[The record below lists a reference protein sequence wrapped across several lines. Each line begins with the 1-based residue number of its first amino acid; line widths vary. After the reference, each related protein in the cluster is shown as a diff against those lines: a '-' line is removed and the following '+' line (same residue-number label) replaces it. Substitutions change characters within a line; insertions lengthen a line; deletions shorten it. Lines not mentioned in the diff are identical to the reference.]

1 MLHIFSPN
9 SWHTIQP
16 KPELLSEDPDQWWRC
31 PHCQNRYDVDR
42 IEQLLVESV
51 QRTIARYALMDAHC
65 VKCRRISTLV
75 MADTCK
81 CAGKLV
87 GDEKPE
93 AFTTLMDTLRRVAIH
108 FGLEYL
114 LETLNHALRID
125 PEEEAAARAQEVDG
139 VAAQLEQQQLL
150 MDSN

>member
-1 MLHIFSPN
+1 MPLPYPN
-9 SWHTIQP
+9 PPPHKKT
-16 KPELLSEDPDQWWRC
+16 ELLSEDPDQWWRC

-51 QRTIARYALMDAHC
+51 QRALTRYALQDSRC
-65 VKCRRISTLV
+65 CKCRRVSTLV

-93 AFTTLMDTLRRVAIH
+93 EFAVLMATLRRVALH
-108 FGLEYL
+108 YGLEYL
-114 LETLNHALRID
+114 LQTVDWALRID
-125 PEEEAAARAQEVDG
+125 LAEEEAQREAVDG
-139 VAAQLEQQQLL
+139 VAAQLEQQQL
-150 MDSN
+150 MEPN